1 MHSHVSG
8 TAKNARDHM
17 NAYAFYNSNDRIAG
31 KINTNNKTVMG
42 VKERRLRL
50 KEESRTNILEA
61 ALSIAK
67 EHGWQA
73 VSMRKIADMIK
84 HTPPVIYD
92 YFLNKEAILTELA
105 RMGFVRLAAN
115 MYNAQQEHDLP
126 EKQLESMWMA
136 YWNFAFAEKEFYQ
149 LMFCIGTDGYFDLN
163 NMPEVEGPGTLVREV
178 IGRILAEGQRSEE
191 QISAMYV
198 FMWSVVHGLISLN
211 LVYKSNTDD
220 FNQQVLLNA
229 IRNVTAGI

>member
-1 MHSHVSG
+1 
-8 TAKNARDHM
+8 
-17 NAYAFYNSNDRIAG
+17 
-31 KINTNNKTVMG
+31 MG

-61 ALSIAK
+61 ALSIAR

-92 YFLNKEAILTELA
+92 YFLNKEAILMELA
-105 RMGFVRLAAN
+105 RIGFVRLTGN
-115 MYNAQQEHDLP
+115 MHSAQQEHDLP

-136 YWNFAFAEKEFYQ
+136 YWDFAFTEKEFYQ
-149 LMFCIGTDGYFDLN
+149 LMFGIGTDRCCNLN
-163 NMPEVEGPGTLVREV
+163 TMPEMDGPGALVRNV
-178 IGRILAEGQRSEE
+178 MRQIIGGHQRSDE

-211 LVYKSNTDD
+211 LVYKTNTDD

-229 IRNVTAGI
+229 IRNVTAAIS

>member
-1 MHSHVSG
+1 
-8 TAKNARDHM
+8 
-17 NAYAFYNSNDRIAG
+17 
-31 KINTNNKTVMG
+31 MG
-42 VKERRLRL
+42 IKERRLRL

-73 VSMRKIADMIK
+73 VSMRKIADMIE

-92 YFLNKEAILTELA
+92 YFLNKEAILMELA
-105 RMGFVRLAAN
+105 KIGFVQLAGN
-115 MYNAQQEHDLP
+115 MYRAQLEDELP
-126 EKQLESMWMA
+126 EKQLENMWMA

-149 LMFCIGTDGYFDLN
+149 LMFGIGTHGCCDN
-163 NMPEVEGPGTLVREV
+163 NTIPEVEGPATLVRKV
-178 IGRILAEGQRSEE
+178 IRQIMAGHQRSEE
-191 QISAMYV
+191 QISAMYF

-211 LVYKSNTDD
+211 LVYKGNSGD

-229 IRNVTAGI
+229 IRNVTASVAD